1 MTRLTSKAGC
11 SWSQHL
17 PPAPVLAELLPER
30 LRGRRPGVG
39 LRWAPGLAM
48 IIAACATAARQPPTD
63 VYWRLA
69 ELDGAPVASGAG
81 REPHLRLSSEG
92 ERVTGFTTCNN
103 LFGRYEA
110 PGGGRLRFAQL
121 GSTKMAFVDP
131 VLARQEQ
138 RFMGAL
144 QRVEGF
150 AVVGDTLILLEGRY
164 PLARFLA
171 GQPR

>member
-1 MTRLTSKAGC
+1 MAQGSRLI
-11 SWSQHL
+11 L
-17 PPAPVLAELLPER
+17 PMLADVLIER
-30 LRGRRPGVG
+30 PRDRRPEVG
-39 LRWAPGLAM
+39 LRWALGLAM
-48 IIAACATAARQPPTD
+48 FVAACATAARQQPTD

-69 ELDGAPVASGAG
+69 EVDGAPVASAAG

-110 PGGGRLRFAQL
+110 PGGTRLRFAQL
-121 GSTKMAFVDP
+121 GSTKMACVDP
-131 VLARQEQ
+131 TLARQEQ

-144 QRVEGF
+144 QRVERF
-150 AVVGDTLILLEGRY
+150 TIVGDTLILLDGQS
-164 PLARFLA
+164 PVARFVA

>member
-1 MTRLTSKAGC
+1 
-11 SWSQHL
+11 
-17 PPAPVLAELLPER
+17 
-30 LRGRRPGVG
+30 
-39 LRWAPGLAM
+39 
-48 IIAACATAARQPPTD
+48 

-69 ELDGAPVASGAG
+69 ELDGAPVASVAG
-81 REPHLRLSSEG
+81 REPHLRLSAEG
-92 ERVTGFTTCNN
+92 ERVAGFTTCNN
-103 LFGRYEA
+103 FFGRYEA
-110 PGGGRLRFAQL
+110 PGGARLRFAQL
-121 GSTKMAFVDP
+121 GSTKMACVDA